1 MLNSIQKVLQALFN
15 RNAIASV
22 KGSVPRAVPSAEEAI
37 IPFNPAE
44 HVIHP
49 QSLKRLIDNGHD
61 IILLDVR
68 ETWEYEIVHLEDAK
82 QIPLGELPQQA
93 ASLLNPYAEIV
104 VYCHKGMRSLDAA
117 HLLQQ
122 LGFKRVKSLVGG
134 IERWAKEID
143 TELQRY

>member
-1 MLNSIQKVLQALFN
+1 MLKSMKKALQKLFN
-15 RNAIASV
+15 RNAPSSV
-22 KGSVPRAVPSAEEAI
+22 KGSMPRAAPSAEEAI
-37 IPFNPAE
+37 IPFNPVE
-44 HVIHP
+44 HAIQP

-68 ETWEYEIVHLEDAK
+68 EAWEYEIVHLKDAK
-82 QIPLGELPQQA
+82 QIPLGKLPQQ

-122 LGFKRVKSLVGG
+122 LGFKRIKSLVGG
-134 IERWAKEID
+134 IDRWAREID

>member
-1 MLNSIQKVLQALFN
+1 MLNSIKKALQELFN
-15 RNAIASV
+15 KHGIPSV
-22 KGSVPRAVPSAEEAI
+22 KGGVPRAAPSAEEAI

-44 HVIHP
+44 HAIQP
-49 QSLKRLIDNGHD
+49 QTLKRLIDNGHD
-61 IILLDVR
+61 IVLLDVR
-68 ETWEYEIVHLEDAK
+68 EAWEYEIVHINDAK
-82 QIPLGELPQQA
+82 QISLGELPQQ

-134 IERWAKEID
+134 IDRWAREID

>member
-1 MLNSIQKVLQALFN
+1 MLNSIQKALQALFN
-15 RNAIASV
+15 RNATSSI
-22 KGSVPRAVPSAEEAI
+22 KGSVPRAAPSAEEAI

-44 HVIHP
+44 HAIQP

-68 ETWEYEIVHLEDAK
+68 ETWEYEIVHLKNAK

-93 ASLLNPYAEIV
+93 SLLNPYTEIV

-134 IERWAKEID
+134 IDRWTREID

>member
-1 MLNSIQKVLQALFN
+1 MLNSIQKALQALFN
-15 RNAIASV
+15 RNATPSV
-22 KGSVPRAVPSAEEAI
+22 KGSVPRAAPSAEEAI

-44 HVIHP
+44 HAIQP

-68 ETWEYEIVHLEDAK
+68 EAWEYEIVYLKDAK
-82 QIPLGELPQQA
+82 QISLGELPQQ

-104 VYCHKGMRSLDAA
+104 IYCHKGMRSLDAVY
-117 HLLQQ
+117 LLQQ

-134 IERWAKEID
+134 IDRWAREID

>member
-1 MLNSIQKVLQALFN
+1 MLNSIKKALQALFN
-15 RNAIASV
+15 RNATPSV

-44 HVIHP
+44 HAIQP

-68 ETWEYEIVHLEDAK
+68 EAWECEIVHLKGAK

-93 ASLLNPYAEIV
+93 SLLNPYTEIV

-134 IERWAKEID
+134 IDRWAREID

>member
-1 MLNSIQKVLQALFN
+1 MLNVIKKALQELLN
-15 RNAIASV
+15 KNGTSS
-22 KGSVPRAVPSAEEAI
+22 GSLPRAVPSAEEAI

-44 HVIHP
+44 HAIQP

-61 IILLDVR
+61 IVLLDVR
-68 ETWEYEIVHLEDAK
+68 EAWEYDIVHLKNAR
-82 QIPLGELPQQA
+82 QIPLGELLQQ

-134 IERWAKEID
+134 IDRWAREID

>member
-1 MLNSIQKVLQALFN
+1 MLNSIQKALQALFN
-15 RNAIASV
+15 RNATSSI
-22 KGSVPRAVPSAEEAI
+22 KGSVPRAAPSAEEAI

-44 HVIHP
+44 HAIQP

-68 ETWEYEIVHLEDAK
+68 ETWEYEIVHLKNAK
-82 QIPLGELPQQA
+82 QIPLGELPQQ

-134 IERWAKEID
+134 IDRWTREID

>member
-1 MLNSIQKVLQALFN
+1 MLNSIQKALQALFN
-15 RNAIASV
+15 RKAISSI
-22 KGSVPRAVPSAEEAI
+22 KGSVPRAAPSAEEAI

-44 HVIHP
+44 HAIQP

-68 ETWEYEIVHLEDAK
+68 ETWEYEIVHLKNAK
-82 QIPLGELPQQA
+82 QIPLGELPQQ

-104 VYCHKGMRSLDAA
+104 VYCYKGMRSLDAA

-134 IERWAKEID
+134 IDRWAREID
-143 TELQRY
+143 SQLQRY

>member
-1 MLNSIQKVLQALFN
+1 MLNSIQKALQALFN
-15 RNAIASV
+15 RNATPSV

-44 HVIHP
+44 HAIQP

-82 QIPLGELPQQA
+82 RIPLGELPQQ

-104 VYCHKGMRSLDAA
+104 VYCHKGMRSLDAV

-134 IERWAKEID
+134 IDRWAREID
-143 TELQRY
+143 AELQRY

>member
-1 MLNSIQKVLQALFN
+1 MLNSVKKALQALFN
-15 RNAIASV
+15 RNATPSI

-44 HVIHP
+44 HAIQP

-61 IILLDVR
+61 TVLLDVR
-68 ETWEYEIVHLEDAK
+68 EAWEYKIVHLKDAK
-82 QIPLGELPQQA
+82 QIPLAELPQQ

-134 IERWAKEID
+134 IDRWAREID
-143 TELQRY
+143 TKLQRY

>member
-1 MLNSIQKVLQALFN
+1 MLDSIKKALQELCN
-15 RNAIASV
+15 KHGIPSV
-22 KGSVPRAVPSAEEAI
+22 KGGVPRAAPSAEEAI

-44 HVIHP
+44 HAIQP

-61 IILLDVR
+61 IVLLDVR
-68 ETWEYEIVHLEDAK
+68 EAWEYKIVYLKDAK
-82 QIPLGELPQQA
+82 QIPLGELPQQ

-134 IERWAKEID
+134 IDRWAREID

>member
-1 MLNSIQKVLQALFN
+1 MLNSIQKALQALFN
-15 RNAIASV
+15 RNATSSI
-22 KGSVPRAVPSAEEAI
+22 KGSVPRAAPSTEEAI

-44 HVIHP
+44 HAIQP

-68 ETWEYEIVHLEDAK
+68 ETWEYEIVHLKNAK
-82 QIPLGELPQQA
+82 QIPLGELPQQ

-134 IERWAKEID
+134 IDRWAREID
-143 TELQRY
+143 AELQRY

>member
-1 MLNSIQKVLQALFN
+1 MLNSIKKALQALFN
-15 RNAIASV
+15 RNATPSV
-22 KGSVPRAVPSAEEAI
+22 KGNVPRAVPSAEEAI

-44 HVIHP
+44 HAIQP

-68 ETWEYEIVHLEDAK
+68 EAWEYEIVHLKDAQ
-82 QIPLGELPQQA
+82 QIPLGELPQQ

-134 IERWAKEID
+134 IDRWAREID

>member
-1 MLNSIQKVLQALFN
+1 MLDGIKKVLQELFN
-15 RNAIASV
+15 RNTSV
-22 KGSVPRAVPSAEEAI
+22 KGSLPRAAPSAEEAI

-44 HVIHP
+44 YAIQP
-49 QSLKRLIDNGHD
+49 QSLKQLIDNGHD
-61 IILLDVR
+61 IVLLDVR
-68 ETWEYEIVHLEDAK
+68 ETWEYEIVHLKDAK
-82 QIPLGELPQQA
+82 QIPLGELLQQ

-117 HLLQQ
+117 QLLQQ

-134 IERWAKEID
+134 IDRWTREID

>member
-1 MLNSIQKVLQALFN
+1 MLNSIKKALQKLFN
-15 RNAIASV
+15 RSAPSSV
-22 KGSVPRAVPSAEEAI
+22 KGSMPRAAPSAEEAI

-44 HVIHP
+44 HAIQP

-61 IILLDVR
+61 IVLLDVR
-68 ETWEYEIVHLEDAK
+68 EAWEYEIVHLKDAK
-82 QIPLGELPQQA
+82 QIPLGKLPQQ

-122 LGFKRVKSLVGG
+122 LGFKRIKSLVGG
-134 IERWAKEID
+134 IDRWAREID

>member
-1 MLNSIQKVLQALFN
+1 MLNSIQKALQALFN
-15 RNAIASV
+15 RNAAAAV
-22 KGSVPRAVPSAEEAI
+22 KGSLPRAVPSAEEAI

-44 HVIHP
+44 HAIQP

-61 IILLDVR
+61 TVLLDVR
-68 ETWEYEIVHLEDAK
+68 EVWEYEIVHLKGAK
-82 QIPLGELPQQA
+82 QIPLGELPQQ

-134 IERWAKEID
+134 IDRWAREID

>member
-1 MLNSIQKVLQALFN
+1 MLNSIREALQALFN
-15 RNAIASV
+15 RNATASV
-22 KGSVPRAVPSAEEAI
+22 KGGLPRAVPSAEEAI

-44 HVIHP
+44 HAIQP
-49 QSLKRLIDNGHD
+49 QSLKRLIDSGHD
-61 IILLDVR
+61 TVLLDVR
-68 ETWEYEIVHLEDAK
+68 EAWEYEIVHLKDAK
-82 QIPLGELPQQA
+82 QIPLGELPKQ

-134 IERWAKEID
+134 IDRWAREID

>member
-1 MLNSIQKVLQALFN
+1 MLNSIKKALHELFN
-15 RNAIASV
+15 RNTTPSA
-22 KGSVPRAVPSAEEAI
+22 KGSLPRAVPSAEEAI

-44 HVIHP
+44 HAIQP

-61 IILLDVR
+61 IVLLDVR
-68 ETWEYEIVHLEDAK
+68 EAWEYEIVHLKDAK
-82 QIPLGELPQQA
+82 QIPLGELPQQ

-134 IERWAKEID
+134 IDRWAREID
-143 TELQRY
+143 AELQRY

>member
-1 MLNSIQKVLQALFN
+1 MLNSIQKALQALFN
-15 RNAIASV
+15 RNATPSV
-22 KGSVPRAVPSAEEAI
+22 KGSVPRAAPSAEEAI

-44 HVIHP
+44 HAIQP

-68 ETWEYEIVHLEDAK
+68 EAWEYEIVHLKDAK
-82 QIPLGELPQQA
+82 QISLGELPQQ

-104 VYCHKGMRSLDAA
+104 IYCHKGMRSLDAVY
-117 HLLQQ
+117 LLQQ

-134 IERWAKEID
+134 IDRWAREID

>member
-1 MLNSIQKVLQALFN
+1 MLNRIKKALQELFN
-15 RNAIASV
+15 RNTPASV
-22 KGSVPRAVPSAEEAI
+22 KGSVPQAAPSAEEAI

-44 HVIHP
+44 HAIQP

-68 ETWEYEIVHLEDAK
+68 EAWEYEIVHLKDAK
-82 QIPLGELPQQA
+82 QIPLGELPKQ

-122 LGFKRVKSLVGG
+122 LGFKWVKSLVGG
-134 IERWAKEID
+134 IDRWAREID

>member
-1 MLNSIQKVLQALFN
+1 MLNSIKKALQALFN
-15 RNAIASV
+15 RNAIPSV
-22 KGSVPRAVPSAEEAI
+22 KGSVPRAAPSAEEAI

-44 HVIHP
+44 HAIQP

-68 ETWEYEIVHLEDAK
+68 EAWECEIVHLKGAK
-82 QIPLGELPQQA
+82 QIPLGELPQQ

-122 LGFKRVKSLVGG
+122 LGFKRVKSLIGG
-134 IERWAKEID
+134 IDRWAREID

>member
-1 MLNSIQKVLQALFN
+1 MLNSIKKVLRELFN
-15 RNAIASV
+15 RNATPSV

-44 HVIHP
+44 HAIQP
-49 QSLKRLIDNGHD
+49 QSLKRLIDKGHD
-61 IILLDVR
+61 TVLLDVR
-68 ETWEYEIVHLEDAK
+68 EAWEYEIVHLKDAR
-82 QIPLGELPQQA
+82 QIPLGELPQQ

-104 VYCHKGMRSLDAA
+104 VYCHKGIRSLDAV

-134 IERWAKEID
+134 IDRWAREID
-143 TELQRY
+143 IELQRY

>member
-1 MLNSIQKVLQALFN
+1 MLNRIKKALQALFN
-15 RNAIASV
+15 RNAPASV
-22 KGSVPRAVPSAEEAI
+22 KGSVPQAAPSAEEAI

-44 HVIHP
+44 HAIQP

-68 ETWEYEIVHLEDAK
+68 EVWEYEIVHLKDAK
-82 QIPLGELPQQA
+82 QIPLGALPQQ

-134 IERWAKEID
+134 IDRWAREVD
-143 TELQRY
+143 TKLQRY

>member
-1 MLNSIQKVLQALFN
+1 MLNSIKKALQELFN
-15 RNAIASV
+15 RHTTPSV
-22 KGSVPRAVPSAEEAI
+22 RGRVPRAVPSTEEAI

-44 HVIHP
+44 HAIQP

-61 IILLDVR
+61 TVLLDVR
-68 ETWEYEIVHLEDAK
+68 EAWEYEIVHLKDAK
-82 QIPLGELPQQA
+82 QIPLGELPQQ

-104 VYCHKGMRSLDAA
+104 VYCHKGIRSLDAV

-134 IERWAKEID
+134 IDRWAREIN